1 MIHHLFS
8 KKVDLANLKSDLDK
22 FDIEN
27 LKILPT
33 NLNNLKCKV
42 DKLDFGKL
50 IPVPVNWSK
59 LLDVVKNDV
68 VKKDVYYAKIK
79 NIEDEIH
86 GITNLATNASLDA
99 KINEFKG
106 EILRIIN
113 LATTAAL
120 TTVENKIPDVVNL
133 VKKNWL

>member
-1 MIHHLFS
+1 MR
-8 KKVDLANLKSDLDK
+8 
-22 FDIEN
+22 
-27 LKILPT
+27 ILPT

-106 EILRIIN
+106 EILRITN